1 MIRFIKWFFTKN
13 EKPSMEEYVD
23 IHSQLEELNDNY
35 VRLLFEV
42 RRLEEEN
49 TETNNVIRE
58 LMKSLEGVDARIDI
72 LASEW
77 KREQNV

>member
-1 MIRFIKWFFTKN
+1 
-13 EKPSMEEYVD
+13 MEEYVD

-77 KREQNV
+77 KQEQNV